1 MLLSFNQRGAFILS
15 VRLVLFLGIIG
26 LQIVAVTAIIAS
38 SYVTAEHAL
47 IKLANR
53 ALSYAGE
60 DSVEHLQ
67 GFFRPARDATL
78 LTERLAEHEVLLTD
92 DPSVMERYFYSQL
105 QTTPWI
111 DGIFYG
117 RADGSFVFVRSD
129 DVHSADGYYTKIISV
144 EGAERQTEFILR
156 TADFEE
162 MSREADPEDRFD
174 PRDRP
179 WFANGLAND
188 GLSWTRPYVFFSSG
202 HPGISTALAVRDQA
216 GGFVGVVGV
225 DIVIDQIANFLAA
238 LDIGED
244 GAAYVLDRGGNVI
257 AFPDVQTATVN
268 SSDVEAGLRFVT
280 VDELA
285 VPAARAAIR
294 SLGGDVPDLDIDT
307 EVFGRFRA
315 DGRAYLSVAVPYP
328 SGGWRWILG
337 LYFPEDVVLAEVKR
351 SRLINGVIAAAIG
364 LAACVVGFFVW
375 RGVAR
380 FAAALRDGALAVESG
395 RFDDAWTF
403 RSRFRDLSDT
413 ADAFGRMFECLRQRE
428 QDNAELTR
436 SLRGEIAAHEKT
448 EEELRTSEERYA
460 LALAGTN
467 DGIWDWDID
476 TDRILISPRLAE
488 MFGLSPDVGHLPSTE
503 VYGYVHPDDREA
515 FRQALVGH
523 LKGERS
529 FLSHECR
536 FLRPDG
542 SMIWALTRGL
552 ALRDGTGRA
561 YRMSGSI
568 TDQTERRAA
577 EERLRTSEKMEALGS
592 LASGVAH
599 EFNNQLVPIVA
610 LTELVMETLPESS
623 DARANLE
630 QVLEAAEGS
639 QEIIDQ
645 ILAFSRSRPAHVEP
659 VVLKDMIGSALRLL
673 RSALPPNIKLEVGLG
688 EHGDMVSADRTQIQ
702 SVILN
707 LCTNASHAIGLEQ
720 GTIFVTLKRRRL
732 TDDPAGTALG
742 LPPGDYL
749 ELFVVDTGGGM
760 DGPTMERIFDPFF
773 TTKPEGEGTGMGLA
787 IVSRIIAGMGG
798 AITVES
804 EVGHGTTFRILLP
817 RLDDR

>member
-1 MLLSFNQRGAFILS
+1 MLLRFNQRGGMALS
-15 VRLVLFLGIIG
+15 LRLFLFLGIIG
-26 LQIVAVTAIIAS
+26 LQIVAVAAIIVS

-47 IKLANR
+47 ITLANR

-60 DSVEHLQ
+60 DSVGHLQ

-156 TADFEE
+156 NADFEE
-162 MSREADPEDRFD
+162 ISREADPEDSFD

-179 WFANGLAND
+179 WFAKGLAND
-188 GLSWTRPYVFFSSG
+188 GLTWTRPYVFFSSG

-216 GGFVGVVGV
+216 GGFSGVVGV
-225 DIVIDQIANFLAA
+225 DIVIDQIADFLAA
-238 LDIGED
+238 LDIGET
-244 GAAYVLDRGGNVI
+244 GAAYILDRDGNVI
-257 AFPDVQTATVN
+257 AFPNVRTATVN
-268 SSDVEAGLRFVT
+268 SGDAGDGLRFT
-280 VDELA
+280 TIDKLD

-294 SLGGDVPDLDIDT
+294 SFGGDAPGLDIAT
-307 EVFGRFRA
+307 EVFGRFEA
-315 DGRAYLSVAVPYP
+315 DGESYLSVAVPYP
-328 SGGWRWILG
+328 SAGWRWILG
-337 LYFPEDVVLAEVKR
+337 LYFPEDVVLAELKR
-351 SRLINGVIAAAIG
+351 SRLVNGFLAAAIG
-364 LAACVVGFFVW
+364 LAACAIGFFVW

-380 FAAALRDGALAVESG
+380 FAEALRDGALAVESG
-395 RFDDAWTF
+395 RLDSAWTF

-413 ADAFGRMFECLRQRE
+413 ADAFGRMFEGLRQRE
-428 QDNAELTR
+428 RANAELTR
-436 SLRGEIAAHEKT
+436 SLRGEIAAHERT
-448 EEELRTSEERYA
+448 EAELRTSEERYA

-467 DGIWDWDID
+467 DGIWDWDISA
-476 TDRILISPRLAE
+476 DRILISPRLAE
-488 MFGLSPDVGHLPSTE
+488 IYGLEPDVGQLPSTE
-503 VYGYVHPDDREA
+503 VFQYVHPEDRES
-515 FRQALVGH
+515 FREALAEH

-529 FLSHECR
+529 FVAHECR
-536 FLRPDG
+536 YRRPDG
-542 SMIWALTRGL
+542 AVIWALTRGL
-552 ALRDGTGRA
+552 AQRDDAGRA
-561 YRMSGSI
+561 YRMVGSI

-610 LTELVMETLPESS
+610 LTELVMETLPEGS
-623 DARANLE
+623 DARAHLQ
-630 QVLEAAEGS
+630 QVVEAAEGS

-645 ILAFSRSRPAHVEP
+645 ILAFSRSRPAHAEP
-659 VVLKDMIGSALRLL
+659 VVLKDVIGSALRLL

-688 EHGDMVSADRTQIQ
+688 EHADIVSADRTQIQ

-707 LCTNASHAIGLEQ
+707 LGTNASHAIGLEE

-742 LPPGDYL
+742 LLPGDYL
-749 ELFVVDTGGGM
+749 EMSVMDTGGGM
-760 DGPTMERIFDPFF
+760 DGATMERIFDPFF

-787 IVSRIIAGMGG
+787 IVSRIVAGMGG
-798 AITVES
+798 AITAES
-804 EVGHGTTFRILLP
+804 EIGHGTTFRILLP
-817 RLDDR
+817 RLDGR